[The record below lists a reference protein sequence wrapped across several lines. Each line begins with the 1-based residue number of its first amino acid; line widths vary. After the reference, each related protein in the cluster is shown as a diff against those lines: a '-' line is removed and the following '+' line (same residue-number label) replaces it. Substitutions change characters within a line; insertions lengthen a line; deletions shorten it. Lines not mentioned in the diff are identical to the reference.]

1 MAKRKRKAAAATPET
16 PETPEGLRVR
26 NAGVITV
33 TVGEIIDNPL
43 NFRTHPREQT
53 RGLEA
58 AVEEIGWFGYPD
70 VFRHPEHPEHYML
83 VDGELRAR
91 HLRKH
96 YGESAEIE
104 VNLTDFDPAEAAKA
118 LATKDALSAMA
129 GTEQDTLDELLSGI
143 EPEGEDFEKLLL
155 SIRETDPPIPGD
167 ESLEDDEPVEPSEE
181 IRAKFGVEPG
191 AIFAISGN
199 AEHRIMV
206 GDSTDPDTVAALLDG
221 AEPFLMVT
229 DPPYGVDYTPAWR
242 EIVGV
247 RREGRVANDDRVD
260 WREAYDLFP
269 GRVAYVWHAG
279 RYVAEVI
286 LSLAGAGLLLKSQI
300 VWRKPSSIIG
310 RGHYHWSHEPCLFA
324 ARSGSVKWKGGTTES
339 SVWDINH
346 RASDQEHKGNHGT
359 QKPLECMG
367 RPIRNHGTA
376 TDAVYD
382 PFLGSGTTTVA
393 AERLGRPSFGMEI
406 DPIYAAVCLE
416 RLENE
421 GCQIERL

>member
-1 MAKRKRKAAAATPET
+1 MAKKKKKAAEPEQPVGSTPA
-16 PETPEGLRVR
+16 GLRVR

-33 TVGEIIDNPL
+33 RVSEILDNPL
-43 NFRTHPREQT
+43 NFRTHPKAQSA
-53 RGLEA
+53 GLAA

-70 VFRHPEHPEHYML
+70 VFRHPEHPDKFML

-104 VNLTDFDPAEAAKA
+104 VNLTDFNPAEAAKA

-155 SIRETDPPIPGD
+155 SIRNDEPTSPGGET
-167 ESLEDDEPVEPSEE
+167 LEDGDPVEPSEE
-181 IRAKFGVEPG
+181 IRQKFGVEAG
-191 AIFAISGN
+191 AIFTISGN
-199 AEHRIMV
+199 AEHRLMV
-206 GDSTDPDTVAALLDG
+206 ADSTDPEAVAALLDG
-221 AEPFLMVT
+221 VEPFLMVT

-260 WREAYDLFP
+260 WREAYALFP

-279 RYVAEVI
+279 RYVGELI
-286 LSLAGAGLLLKSQI
+286 LSLAGVGLLLKSQI
-300 VWRKPSSIIG
+300 VWRKPYSIIS
-310 RGHYHWSHEPCLFA
+310 RGHYHWQHEPCLYA

-339 SVWDINH
+339 SVWEIDH
-346 RASDQEHKGNHGT
+346 RNADAEHKGNHGT

-382 PFLGSGTTTVA
+382 PFLGSGTTMVA
-393 AERLGRPSFGMEI
+393 AERLARPSFGMEI
-406 DPIYAAVCLE
+406 DPIYAAVVLE
-416 RLENE
+416 RLEQE
-421 GCQIERL
+421 GCLIERI